1 MRIRYNPE
9 ARPEL
14 AAWEYYIDEPEKLRG
29 HWAEQFAR
37 RQPMVLELGCGKG
50 GFLAQMAPAHPEK
63 NYIALDVKSEML
75 VLATGCVVACVTS
88 LAAIRFLMNYVRSHD
103 FKVFGFYR
111 IALGVVVLAA
121 SIVGFI

>member
-1 MRIRYNPE
+1 M
-9 ARPEL
+9 
-14 AAWEYYIDEPEKLRG
+14 
-29 HWAEQFAR
+29 F
-37 RQPMVLELGCGKG
+37 G
-50 GFLAQMAPAHPEK
+50 GG
-63 NYIALDVKSEML
+63 EML
-75 VLATGCVVACVTS
+75 VLATGCVVAFVTS

>member
-63 NYIALDVKSEML
+63 NYIALDLSLIHISEPTRQFHLSRMPSS
-75 VLATGCVVACVTS
+75 A
-88 LAAIRFLMNYVRSHD
+88 
-103 FKVFGFYR
+103 
-111 IALGVVVLAA
+111 
-121 SIVGFI
+121 